1 MLFTIHSIVLM
12 IFLGR
17 RQPLDG
23 AGVLTPPTP
32 LGFTPFMSS
41 KKSTHT
47 HVQNL
52 FVVSAETKT
61 LETNQV
67 FAPVS
72 VPLQTVTTAALR
84 S

>member
-1 MLFTIHSIVLM
+1 MLLLEGREASNQIVEEVNV
-12 IFLGR
+12 I
-17 RQPLDG
+17 
-23 AGVLTPPTP
+23 
-32 LGFTPFMSS
+32 
-41 KKSTHT
+41 KSAKSLVSQ
-47 HVQNL
+47 VQNL